1 MIIGYGMIDLFL
13 EGVHSLKGK
22 RRIVL
27 KILDRSRNKFPIS
40 MAEVDM
46 QDLWQRARL
55 GYCVVGSDRRVVE
68 RILQQ
73 VADFVESLHVAQI
86 TWLETGIVIEK
97 GQKV

>member
-1 MIIGYGMIDLFL
+1 
-13 EGVHSLKGK
+13 
-22 RRIVL
+22 
-27 KILDRSRNKFPIS
+27 